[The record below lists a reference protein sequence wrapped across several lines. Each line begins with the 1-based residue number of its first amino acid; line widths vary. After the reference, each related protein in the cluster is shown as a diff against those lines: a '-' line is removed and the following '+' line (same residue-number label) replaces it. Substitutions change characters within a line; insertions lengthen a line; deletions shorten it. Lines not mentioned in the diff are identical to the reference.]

1 MGALSLLRYSSRQ
14 PSQPKQL
21 QSPPAAE
28 VQHSFATKMPNS
40 DTERPKPTTRKP
52 ITAVPEDSP
61 EQKHQAYVD
70 SRVSELLELAMNDDP
85 ASFET
90 IMREL
95 ENRDPAIRR
104 AAIEAAVQFG
114 SRDAIPRLTDAASHT
129 DNADEK
135 VQIAEA
141 IEFLQ
146 LPSLSETLAQN

>member
-1 MGALSLLRYSSRQ
+1 
-14 PSQPKQL
+14 
-21 QSPPAAE
+21 
-28 VQHSFATKMPNS
+28 MPNS

-146 LPSLSETLAQN
+146 LPSLSETLAQNRAQDQGAKRPITKPSTSKQSKTW